1 MNHQSM
7 QKRVMT
13 VTGEGI
19 ASAQPNVASIQIGVV
34 TESMNLTQA
43 QQENARM
50 MERVI
55 ASIVNLGVPRA
66 SIQTSEYT
74 ILPQYDYDSGT
85 QVFRGYEVTNMITV
99 TNENIAQTG
108 EIIDTAVQNGANRVS
123 TIQFSVKNPEA
134 LYQQALSVALRDAY
148 LKANTLAGT
157 MRARLDPAPIKVME
171 GGKDGAIPLA
181 KASTFAAS
189 TPIEPGQLEIEAA
202 VEVQFLFFA

>member
-13 VTGEGI
+13 VTGEGS
-19 ASAQPNVASIQIGVV
+19 ASSQPDVASLQVGVV

-43 QQENARM
+43 QQENARV

-55 ASIVNLGVPRA
+55 ASIVSLGVPRA

-74 ILPQYDYDSGT
+74 ILPQYDYDSGS
-85 QVFRGYEVTNMITV
+85 QVFRGYEVTNIITV
-99 TNENIAQTG
+99 KNENIGQTG

-134 LYQQALSVALRDAY
+134 LYQQALSEALRDAY

-157 MRARLDPAPIKVME
+157 MRAQLDPAPMKVME
-171 GGKDGAIPLA
+171 RGKDGPVPLA
-181 KASTFAAS
+181 KAGTFASS
-189 TPIEPGQLEIEAA
+189 TPIEPGQLEVEAA
-202 VEVQFLFFA
+202 VEVQFQFFA